1 MDNNSEDKSS
11 QFSTELFL
19 QKHTS
24 TNSEDSYSNAFDD
37 MKTPTNENINI
48 FDSACVKNNNLV
60 VYKNININQFEL
72 PPPSYDQIT

>member
-1 MDNNSEDKSS
+1 MDNCDDKC
-11 QFSTELFL
+11 STELFL
-19 QKHTS
+19 HKPSS
-24 TNSEDSYSNAFDD
+24 TNSEDCYSNTFDD

-48 FDSACVKNNNLV
+48 FDAACVKNNNLV

>member
-1 MDNNSEDKSS
+1 MDNSDDKCS

-19 QKHTS
+19 HKP
-24 TNSEDSYSNAFDD
+24 TNCEDSYSNTFDD

-48 FDSACVKNNNLV
+48 FDTACVKNNNLV